1 METPNLTYPR
11 GYKVV
16 KTPRH
21 GNRYYSMV
29 HDCWVRYYGPG
40 GGSFHVVMDDYY
52 KKYPDEVH
60 PAMLIT
66 PEYNRD

>member
-1 METPNLTYPR
+1 VKHANEGDREMATTNLTYPR

-29 HDCWVRYYGPG
+29 HDCWVRYYGPEG
-40 GGSFHVVMDDYY
+40 AAS
-52 KKYPDEVH
+52 
-60 PAMLIT
+60 T
-66 PEYNRD
+66 S